1 MEESWG
7 LQDYSQKGDTVFAVD
22 PVCGL
27 KVDEAHAHHK
37 TGYAGEMFC
46 FCSLDCQKK
55 FEEDPALYIGQPRQ
69 KRA

>member
-7 LQDYSQKGDTVFAVD
+7 LEDYSHGERVFTVD

-27 KVDEAHAHHK
+27 KLEEAKAHHK
-37 TGYAGEMFC
+37 TGYAGEMFY

-55 FEEDPALYIGQPRQ
+55 FEEDPGLYIGQPRR
-69 KRA
+69 KHA